1 MFNDFRRTV
10 SAGLAAAA
18 TALVLGASASAQNAS
33 TWDAIQESG
42 TLRVGAT
49 QAPPWYF
56 KDPATGFLFNDG
68 SNAPTCTP
76 FLPVG

>member
-1 MFNDFRRTV
+1 MFNDFCRTV
-10 SAGLAAAA
+10 TAGLAAAA

-56 KDPATGFLFNDG
+56 KDPATGE
-68 SNAPTCTP
+68 
-76 FLPVG
+76 